1 MHSDFRSLYF
11 ENLENRLTKLFLT
24 IIVFS
29 YIKVQDM
36 YLLSFLKINAF
47 FQGTTKPTYYV
58 KLYDDN
64 NLTSDQEQGIG
75 QKIMI

>member
-1 MHSDFRSLYF
+1 
-11 ENLENRLTKLFLT
+11 
-24 IIVFS
+24 
-29 YIKVQDM
+29 M

-75 QKIMI
+75 QKIMILGVFLKISIYFTFLTCILYLFF